1 MASPEDRDALRF
13 LWWPDG
19 DNSKAP
25 QVYREVVDKIVK
37 LEIPVILQNYLNW
50 QTYIGDRMEL
60 LKE

>member
-1 MASPEDRDALRF
+1 MFHQVMASPEDRDALRF

-37 LEIPVILQNYLNW
+37 LEIPVILQNYLN
-50 QTYIGDRMEL
+50 
-60 LKE
+60 